1 MSTLY
6 SIFFLGWMILSKS
19 PSLGSIILGM
29 HALLMGLFLPGYY
42 FLGFYVDGYQ
52 IQSIYSYLIFDLM
65 VFIQLI
71 ITTILV
77 RDVKVEKLAGFKF
90 TLRSPFFNS
99 YFIIGTAVIAMCFFT
114 ILMRFMG
121 LEPYYLSIL
130 SGSALENEYIS
141 RSDRTL
147 GQGAFLFSF
156 IFDYIIPALCLNC
169 LAVSKNFIVKSLAI
183 IILIASVLSMGTKF
197 PLIVVLI
204 WLIFIKLYKK
214 EWTINW
220 RFYLRAGFFICMIF
234 IFYLLVKMSFGDGM
248 PYENLGAALYSFI
261 RRILAGSVIAGL
273 VGIDYFGLNFF
284 NGVENLK
291 PLVWSLIYGRI
302 GGSATLP
309 ILVNIMISQ
318 GIILGFLSFSAIC
331 ILLRY
336 SYIYILTLSHCNPK
350 YQTMLLFPFFQLM
363 ITFAFSGYYELMLRH
378 IGILVFVILLHFI
391 GKLNFRGKRQLEVN

>member
-6 SIFFLGWMILSKS
+6 TILFLGWIMLSKS
-19 PSLGSIILGM
+19 PSLGSIIVAM
-29 HALLMGLFLPGYY
+29 HALTMGLFLPGYY
-42 FLGFYVDGYQ
+42 FIGFYGGGYQ
-52 IQSIYSYLIFDLM
+52 IQSIYSFLIFDLL

-99 YFIIGTAVIAMCFFT
+99 YFIIGIAIIAMCFFT
-114 ILMRFMG
+114 ILMRFWG
-121 LEPYYLSIL
+121 LEPYYLSIF
-130 SGSALENEYIS
+130 SGSLLENEYIS
-141 RSDRTL
+141 RSDRTE

-156 IFDYIIPALCLNC
+156 TFDYIIPALCLNS
-169 LAVSKNFIVKSLAI
+169 LATSKNFIVKSLAM

-197 PLIVVLI
+197 PIIVVLI
-204 WLIFIKLYKK
+204 WLIFKKLYDK

-220 RFYLRAGFFICMIF
+220 KFYLRGGFFLGIIF
-234 IFYLLVKMSFGDGM
+234 IFYLLVKMSFGDGQ
-248 PYENLGAALYSFI
+248 PYENVGVALYSFI

-273 VGIDYFGLNFF
+273 VGIDYFGLDFF

-291 PLVWSLIYGRI
+291 PLVWSLVYGRM

-318 GIILGFLSFSAIC
+318 GLILGFLSFSALCVLI
-331 ILLRY
+331 RY
-336 SYIYILTLSHCNPK
+336 SYAYILTLSHCNPQ
-350 YQTMLLFPFFQLM
+350 YRTMLLFPFFQLM
-363 ITFAFSGYYELMLRH
+363 ITFAFSGHYEFMLRL
-378 IGILVFVILLHFI
+378 IGILVFVMLLHFI
-391 GKLNFRGKRQLEVN
+391 GKLKFKRKRQLEFK